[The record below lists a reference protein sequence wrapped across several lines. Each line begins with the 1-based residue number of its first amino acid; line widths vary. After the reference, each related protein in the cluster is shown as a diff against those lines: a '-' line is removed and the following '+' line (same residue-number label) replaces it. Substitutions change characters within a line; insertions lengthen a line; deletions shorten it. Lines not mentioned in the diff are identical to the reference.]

1 MMKVLKLMFKN
12 ALRHKLRTSLTI
24 LGIAVAVVAFGFLRT
39 VVTAW
44 YAGVEASAANRL
56 VTRNAVSFIFP
67 LPYAYKERIARIPGV
82 ETVSYMSWFGGVY
95 IDKSQFFARMA
106 VDPETILEVYPEF
119 KIEQGQMEA
128 FLKDRSGCIVGAD
141 LAKQYNFKVGDIVPM
156 DGDIYPG
163 KWEFIV
169 RAIYQPRDKT
179 VDGTQF
185 FFHWQ
190 YLDERMKQDTP
201 GRAGDVGWYVIKIAN
216 PNDAARISEEVDRTF
231 SNSRAETKTETERA
245 FQQSFIQ
252 GTSLIINL
260 LNFISFVII
269 GIIVLVL
276 GNTMIMSARERTKE
290 YAVLKTLGFSGGH
303 LVGLIAGESLLISFF
318 GGLVGLGL
326 TYPLVGMF
334 SLMVPKSWFPIFY
347 VEPSTIILAGVSA
360 LLVGFV
366 ASIFPIQRA
375 VRTSIVDGLRFSG

>member
-1 MMKVLKLMFKN
+1 
-12 ALRHKLRTSLTI
+12 

>member
-1 MMKVLKLMFKN
+1 MKVLKLMFKN

>member
-1 MMKVLKLMFKN
+1 MKVFKLMFKN

-67 LPYAYKERIARIPGV
+67 LPYAYKEKIARIPGV
-82 ETVSYMSWFGGVY
+82 ETVSYANWFGGVY
-95 IDKSQFFARMA
+95 IDKTQFFARMA

-119 KIEQGQMEA
+119 KVDPDQLEA
-128 FLKDRSGCIVGAD
+128 FMKDRSACIVGAD
-141 LAKQYNFKVGDIVPM
+141 LAKQYNFKIGDVVPIE
-156 DGDIYPG
+156 GDIYPG
-163 KWEFIV
+163 KWQFVV

-185 FFHWQ
+185 YFHWQ
-190 YLDERMKQDTP
+190 YLDERMKQETP
-201 GRAGDVGWYVIKIAN
+201 TRAGQVGWYIIKIGN
-216 PNDAARISEEVDRTF
+216 PNDDARISQEIDRLF

-269 GIIVLVL
+269 GIIMLVL

-290 YAVLKTLGFSGGH
+290 YAVLKTIGFSGGH
-303 LVGLIAGESLLISFF
+303 LVGLIAGESLVISFL
-318 GGLVGLGL
+318 GGLLGLVL

-334 SLMVPKSWFPIFY
+334 SLLVPKSWFPVFY
-347 VEPSTIILAGVSA
+347 VEPSTMVLAGVSA
-360 LLVGFV
+360 LFVGFAAAV
-366 ASIFPIQRA
+366 FPVQRA
-375 VRTSIVDGLRFSG
+375 VRTSIVDGLRFVG